1 MENQKFSAPLFRH
14 CHLLVEN
21 RVLLEGGNALKIYTL
36 RRRGEWPK
44 KWQLRARFPGNYGP
58 TQQMGRKYS
67 WHRFPVKTGEAKN
80 IPTKFS
86 PIYSIFQYPN
96 PARICE
102 FDRIPIFPPPPP
114 LCARGFP
121 SPLMPDISIFGFCIA
136 AEVEEAIEFLPAI
149 LYGKLDDRIN
159 IFCQKKSTL
168 LRVVC
173 LPRIIS
179 FFWGFLFWRAPG
191 RKEKEKRGV
200 SY

>member
-1 MENQKFSAPLFRH
+1 MLMQKKPDLKRRGIDGRWKTQNFPPRFSATVIFLWK
-14 CHLLVEN
+14 N
-21 RVLLEGGNALKIYTL
+21 RVLLEGGNALEIYTL

-44 KWQLRARFPGNYGP
+44 KWQQRARFPGNYGP

-102 FDRIPIFPPPPP
+102 FDRIPIFPPPP

-121 SPLMPDISIFGFCIA
+121 SPLIPDISIFGFCIA

-159 IFCQKKSTL
+159 IFGQK
-168 LRVVC
+168 
-173 LPRIIS
+173 
-179 FFWGFLFWRAPG
+179 
-191 RKEKEKRGV
+191 
-200 SY
+200 